1 MTVLRAFCKAAHA
14 APNPG
19 WTGGVN
25 EIRPHFHL
33 RRGFMRH
40 MKPRDAKPMALVD
53 RFWRLPAKDR

>member
-1 MTVLRAFCKAAHA
+1 MTALQAFCKTAHA
-14 APNPG
+14 APNPR
-19 WTGGVN
+19 WTSGAN